1 MTSPSL
7 DHDVRR
13 TASFDGTL
21 LAIRP
26 LGAAPAIPH
35 LVVPAIGV
43 DLSIWRNVLR
53 RTLEVRHAIAWDLR
67 GMHESEA
74 PRSGRI
80 DAAAHAEDAVA
91 VLNEVAVERA
101 HLLAWSSGTR
111 IALEIAHRY
120 PERVASIALVCGGYG
135 IPTKKL
141 LRRLDLAGLM
151 PLAAGV
157 AKHFPGVVGGL
168 LSNITARADFAG
180 LVRQSGFLGPTADVA
195 AAVEVLKSIASCDMR
210 RMLAMFEAVSG
221 DAAPEVLPAVRAP
234 ALIVAG
240 ERDSFTPLSLIKDVA
255 AALPGARLNVYEGGS
270 HFVPLEFPARL
281 ADCLLYTSPSPR
293 D

>member
-26 LGAAPAIPH
+26 LGAATGIPH

-53 RTLEVRHAIAWDLR
+53 RTLQVRGAVCWDLR

-91 VLNEVAVERA
+91 VLNDVAVERA
-101 HLLAWSSGTR
+101 HLVAWSTGTR
-111 IALEIAHRY
+111 IALEVAHRY

-135 IPTKKL
+135 IPTKQL
-141 LRRLDLAGLM
+141 LRRLDVAGLM

-157 AKHFPGVVGGL
+157 AKHFPGILGGL
-168 LSNITARADFAG
+168 LSNITTRADIAG
-180 LVRQSGFLGPTADVA
+180 LVRQSGFLGPTADIP
-195 AAVEVLKSIASCDMR
+195 AAVEVLESVASCDMR
-210 RMLAMFEAVSG
+210 RMLATFEAVSG
-221 DAAPEVLPAVRAP
+221 DAAPEVLANVRAP
-234 ALIVAG
+234 ALVVAG
-240 ERDSFTPLSLIKDVA
+240 DRDSFTPLSLMKDVA
-255 AALPGARLNVYEGGS
+255 ATLPEARLGVYEGGS

-281 ADCLLYTSPSPR
+281 ADELEDLAGFAR
-293 D
+293 